1 MEIQQDTFLE
11 LCRTQLRC
19 SNLKSF
25 LDHLRPM
32 FVLLLTHELLLT
44 VFEYSVQI
52 KVLSLK
58 MV

>member
-11 LCRTQLRC
+11 LCRTQWRC

-25 LDHLRPM
+25 LDHLRRM

-44 VFEYSVQI
+44 VFECSVQM
-52 KVLSLK
+52 KALNLK